1 MVLKWIDRGL
11 SVVVAMLYA
20 VLTIVAF
27 AQVVVRYGLGGS
39 LPWSEEAVRF
49 LFIWLSFLGFS
60 VTMNR
65 GGHIGVDFFV
75 DLAPRAVKRALSLA
89 SDVIILGFL
98 VFLMAKGWGVAQVTM
113 NNRSP
118 AMQIPMGYV
127 YAIFPISA
135 LILIFYT
142 LRVMFR
148 HWHGDFGPW
157 K

>member
-1 MVLKWIDRGL
+1 MVLKLIDKGL
-11 SVVVAMLYA
+11 SVVVMVVYG
-20 VLTIVAF
+20 VLTVVAF
-27 AQVVVRYGLGGS
+27 AQVVVRYALGGS

-75 DLAPRAVKRALSLA
+75 DLAPRAVKRALALA
-89 SDVIILGFL
+89 SDGLILGFL
-98 VFLMAKGWGVAQVTM
+98 VFLGTQGWGVAQVTM

-127 YAIFPISA
+127 YAVFPISA
-135 LILIFYT
+135 LLLILYT
-142 LRVMFR
+142 LRVAYR